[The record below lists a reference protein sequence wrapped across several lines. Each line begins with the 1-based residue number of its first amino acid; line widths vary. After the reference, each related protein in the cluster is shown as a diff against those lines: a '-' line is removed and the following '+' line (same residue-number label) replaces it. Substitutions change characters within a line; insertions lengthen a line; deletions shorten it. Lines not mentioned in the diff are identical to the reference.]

1 ALLAVVGRG
10 RSGGAL
16 DLDDVHRRRGGLV
29 GVQRPLTDLGALLD
43 EVRAEERLVER
54 RVLAVHRAIGKD
66 HRDMRVLSLL
76 QHGIPAG
83 LTDSSVT
90 ALSAINANLLS
101 TAPSLEWGSQL
112 LAPGGVVS
120 VNILLRRQQG
130 RAIGRSTWCV
140 CGLLLGACPR
150 W

>member
-1 ALLAVVGRG
+1 MTSTFCAMNDRMAAIWFSCLPWA
-10 RSGGAL
+10 STNFSSMPAAAADSWI
-16 DLDDVHRRRGGLV
+16 DL
-29 GVQRPLTDLGALLD
+29 
-43 EVRAEERLVER
+43 
-54 RVLAVHRAIGKD
+54 VLAVRQP
-66 HRDMRVLSLL
+66 LSAPTCAKPITILPSSAAAFLL
-76 QHGIPAG
+76 LHAVP
-83 LTDSSVT
+83 TDSTVT